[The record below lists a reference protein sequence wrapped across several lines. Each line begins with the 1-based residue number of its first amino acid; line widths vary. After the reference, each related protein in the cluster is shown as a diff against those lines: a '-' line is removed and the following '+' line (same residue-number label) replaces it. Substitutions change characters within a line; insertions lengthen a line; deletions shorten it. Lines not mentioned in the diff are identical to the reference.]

1 MRSAFL
7 VSLISSLFLSGCTSS
22 PRSQDIVRRSTAA
35 ITRTVANDV
44 KGAALGVRDGLR
56 HDPNNDPVDINAS
69 SENTLETLPGVTPAM
84 AAKVVANRPYH
95 RTSDLLHRHILPKA
109 IYDKVGSRLVAH

>member
-1 MRSAFL
+1 MRLAFL
-7 VSLISSLFLSGCTSS
+7 ILLVNSVFLSGCTSS

-56 HDPNNDPVDINAS
+56 HDPNNDPVDINVAS
-69 SENTLETLPGVTPAM
+69 ESTLETLPGVTPAM
-84 AAKVVANRPYH
+84 AAKVITNRPYH
-95 RTSDLLHRHILPKA
+95 RPSDLLHRHILSKA